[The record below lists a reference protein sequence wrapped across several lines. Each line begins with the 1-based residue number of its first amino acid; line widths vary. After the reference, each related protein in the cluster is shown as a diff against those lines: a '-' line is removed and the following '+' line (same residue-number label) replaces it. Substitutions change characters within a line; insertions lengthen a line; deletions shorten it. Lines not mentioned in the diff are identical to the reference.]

1 MIACRAIC
9 LISWLV
15 FAVTVS
21 TPEARAAGDQKP
33 PTVVKDPH
41 YGEVLFYFYQD
52 DYFPAIVRLM
62 AAQQQAHL
70 PNHGAEAELLL
81 GGLYLSYGHHL
92 RAAEIFERLLADN
105 VDPQIRDRTWFFLS
119 KIWSQRGYLAE
130 SEQALA
136 NIRDEL
142 PPELESERQMLKAQ
156 ILIDQG
162 RDDQAIE
169 ILNAWRGKNE
179 WASYAKYNLSVAM
192 VRSGRINSAVGMLDE
207 LGKLDPYNEEL
218 SSLRDKANLALGYA
232 YLQDGQPLSAKPVLQ
247 RVRLSG
253 PFSNKALLGVGWADA
268 EIDNYQRALVPWM
281 ELRGR
286 DLLDPA
292 VQESMLAIPYAMAK
306 LDSISQ
312 AADHYINAIEAFY
325 EETSRIDSTIEKIES
340 GELFDEFLSQD
351 PTGTTGWYW
360 KVEELPEGAES
371 RYLYH
376 LLATHKFQEGLKN
389 YRDLAYMERNLD
401 GWQQS
406 VEVYQSMLET
416 RELAY
421 YERLPR
427 AEASLANADLDE
439 MVQRKLEFDARL
451 DSIEKSGDSL
461 ALATSREF
469 SLWGEITAMER
480 NPALQANI
488 PEAAEVRD
496 KIKLLKG
503 VLQWEL
509 DKEFKV
515 RAALIRRNL
524 RQTGEALVETQRSR
538 RQVDESIRNEPLLFE
553 EFNQRV
559 AGLDPKINEMRDR
572 VDVSMAMQRAF
583 LQTIAVDELQAQKQ
597 RLDTYTVQARF
608 ALAAIYD
615 LSSTVGD
622 ASQ

>member
-1 MIACRAIC
+1 
-9 LISWLV
+9 
-15 FAVTVS
+15 
-21 TPEARAAGDQKP
+21 
-33 PTVVKDPH
+33 
-41 YGEVLFYFYQD
+41 
-52 DYFPAIVRLM
+52 
-62 AAQQQAHL
+62 
-70 PNHGAEAELLL
+70 
-81 GGLYLSYGHHL
+81 
-92 RAAEIFERLLADN
+92 
-105 VDPQIRDRTWFFLS
+105 
-119 KIWSQRGYLAE
+119 
-130 SEQALA
+130 
-136 NIRDEL
+136 
-142 PPELESERQMLKAQ
+142 MLQAQ

-162 RDDQAIE
+162 RHDQAIE
-169 ILNAWRGKNE
+169 VLNAWRGKNE
-179 WASYAKYNLSVAM
+179 WATYAKYNLSVAM

-207 LGKLDPYNEEL
+207 LGQLDPYNEEL
-218 SSLRDKANLALGYA
+218 SALRDKANLALGYA

-268 EIDNYQRALVPWM
+268 EIDNFQRALVPWM

-286 DLLDPA
+286 NLLDPA

-325 EETSRIDSTIEKIES
+325 EETSRIDNTIEKIES
-340 GELFDEFLSQD
+340 GELFDQFLSQD

-389 YRDLAYMERNLD
+389 YRDLAYLQRNLD
-401 GWQQS
+401 DWQQS
-406 VEVYQSMLET
+406 VEVYRSMLET
-416 RELAY
+416 REIAY

-427 AEASLANADLDE
+427 AEESLANADLDR
-439 MVQRKLEFDARL
+439 MVQQKLEFDARL
-451 DSIEKSGDSL
+451 DSIGKSSDSL
-461 ALATSREF
+461 ALATAHEF

-488 PEAAEVRD
+488 PEAQEVRH
-496 KIKLLKG
+496 KVRLLKG

-509 DKEFKV
+509 DREFKA

-538 RQVDESIRNEPLLFE
+538 RQVDESMRNEPLLFE

-559 AGLDPKINEMRDR
+559 AGLDPKINSLRDR
-572 VDVSMAMQRAF
+572 VDVSMAVQRAF
-583 LQTIAVDELQAQKQ
+583 LQTIAVDELQAQKE

-615 LSSTVGD
+615 LSSTVSD